1 MQIVDY
7 VTESVHYA
15 EDDGRQEK
23 LAEYTFKVVYQFP
36 SLLGYWGAQIY
47 DDNDNYLT
55 RIDYG
60 ETSEYKNSLSMI
72 AADVIT
78 EIERLAVDIFNAEQ
92 NNKDD

>member
-7 VTESVHYA
+7 IAESVHHV
-15 EDDGRQEK
+15 DDTNRQEK

-36 SLLGYWGAQIY
+36 SILGYWGAQIY
-47 DDNDNYLT
+47 DDNGNYLS

-72 AADVIT
+72 AADVVA
-78 EIERLAVDIFNAEQ
+78 EIERLAVDRFN
-92 NNKDD
+92 NNT